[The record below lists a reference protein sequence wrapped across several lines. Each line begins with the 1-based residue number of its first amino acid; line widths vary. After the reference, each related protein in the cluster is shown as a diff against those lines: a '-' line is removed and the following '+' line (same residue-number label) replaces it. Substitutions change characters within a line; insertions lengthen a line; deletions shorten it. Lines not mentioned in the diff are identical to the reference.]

1 MSECG
6 PVSHLHK
13 DCPNSSNIAILV
25 KALQPSLCLILY
37 GKMER
42 KTGISIAQRVENRA
56 DSFNLS
62 KGAFIGT
69 AQRTLRELVRFI
81 KEDFQVN
88 RPPRMSWVPSQSRQD
103 RIRILMHNRFRT
115 YREGTSFDENNPDH
129 QDFYQQIPIPGSKDK
144 FDIDAYD
151 TERFIDP
158 RFRKPWRRCQALKEY
173 FADQHPELRYNKCL
187 GWGGNGMAA
196 VFDDLKS
203 DGTVSRSVVVKMV
216 FSDNPDVMED
226 ETDKCGQHI
235 LQMLYDSLSDDSN
248 VKMDDNGGEAS
259 ASARTGDKRPAGL
272 LTGRPAKRVATGQPK
287 LNCFITEM
295 LEHGDLAHFIAKV
308 RSHNEKIPNAVLW
321 RFLLCLV
328 RMCIG
333 LAYPPTSINQLKD
346 LPAPITE
353 VIPDDEA
360 VTPRRVVHFDFDP
373 RNIFIGKIGVGKE
386 HDLTPLLKLGDF
398 GLAAEVLFEKEDFY
412 YERFRH
418 YGKRGYYA
426 PEQFCLDWDYI
437 EPDSGTIHEHPIAGN
452 YGIHTNLWAVG
463 LVMETLIT
471 LCYPAS
477 PPTPRLVVGQPPE
490 GQYITYG
497 GHLQNRMYSDVDRD
511 LIDLIMR
518 LEAHEPV
525 RRPKL
530 QELDISTI
538 IQQKGNLGK
547 TDEEINAWFQT
558 ILYDVPPNP
567 EYAIIPNDANQ
578 LLPPALREIIGV
590 PPPNMGVP
598 PVNPGVPPMN
608 PGVPPANPVPGNQ
621 SQGKSLG
628 PPLQKGPFLNSIFS
642 FAIEVGSW

>member
-1 MSECG
+1 
-6 PVSHLHK
+6 
-13 DCPNSSNIAILV
+13 
-25 KALQPSLCLILY
+25 
-37 GKMER
+37 
-42 KTGISIAQRVENRA
+42 
-56 DSFNLS
+56 
-62 KGAFIGT
+62 
-69 AQRTLRELVRFI
+69 
-81 KEDFQVN
+81 
-88 RPPRMSWVPSQSRQD
+88 MSWVPSQSRQD
-103 RIRILMHNRFRT
+103 RMRIRMRNRLRT
-115 YREGTSFDENNPDH
+115 YREGSEFDENNPDD
-129 QDFYQQIPIPGSKDK
+129 QDVYQQIPIPGISPRIFVPPVNQQFYPLVLGSKDK

-151 TERFIDP
+151 TERFIEP
-158 RFRKPWRRCQALKEY
+158 KFRKPWRRCQALKEY

-196 VFDDLKS
+196 VFDDVKS

-216 FSDNPDVMED
+216 FSDNPYVMED
-226 ETDKCGQHI
+226 ETDNTSKLRPIILTDYLKSEHI
-235 LQMLYDSLSDDSN
+235 LQMIYDSLSDDSD

-272 LTGRPAKRVATGQPK
+272 LRGPPAKRVATGQPK
-287 LNCFITEM
+287 LNCFVTEM

-308 RSHNEKIPNAVLW
+308 RSHNEKIPNAILW

-360 VTPRRVVHFDFDP
+360 VKPRRVVHFDFDP

-426 PEQFCLDWDYI
+426 PEQFSIDWDFI
-437 EPDSGTIHEHPIAGN
+437 EPDSGTIHEHPVAGN

-471 LCYPAS
+471 LCHPGS
-477 PPTPRLVVGQPPE
+477 PPRPRLVVPQPPQ
-490 GQYITYG
+490 GQYITYA
-497 GHLQNRMYSDVDRD
+497 GHLQNAAYSDVDRD
-511 LIDLIMR
+511 LIELVMR
-518 LEAHEPV
+518 LEAHEPA

-547 TDEEINAWFQT
+547 TDEEINAWFQK
-558 ILYDVPPNP
+558 ILYDVPLNP
-567 EYAIIPNDANQ
+567 EYAIIPDDANQ
-578 LLPPALREIIGV
+578 LLPAALREIIGV
-590 PPPNMGVP
+590 PPPNMPNMGVP
-598 PVNPGVPPMN
+598 PVNPVAPPVN

-621 SQGKSLG
+621 SQGDRR
-628 PPLQKGPFLNSIFS
+628 
-642 FAIEVGSW
+642 A